1 LGPLSDKRGFD
12 ALFLAWHL
20 DDPET
25 LSTDLETKGVEMKKE
40 VDAKEAVLLLAHGMD
55 PGRRREFW
63 AAILK
68 REKLVRGPC
77 WGQKS

>member
-1 LGPLSDKRGFD
+1 VESSPGKEPGLGPLSDKRGFD

-55 PGRRREFW
+55 PVVEGSS
-63 AAILK
+63 
-68 REKLVRGPC
+68 GPR
-77 WGQKS
+77 S